1 MEIRKDR
8 VMAALVRSFFE
19 AFSNGVM
26 DGNGLTPTEKQQP
39 KLVKQTMLESY
50 DKVAAVFHE
59 VMVQPI
65 ASLSYSFEELAEALR
80 SAGETTISAEHLM
93 QVACKSHSL
102 HSAMVEE
109 YKRNFMKLLQG
120 GRYTVAEHL
129 SLYTRCDDAEKVD
142 GDTAI
147 RSAVASVIKGY
158 AGGMNLTEG
167 GQLRQATILRL
178 VMGAMSVLLQGIV
191 EPSPVV
197 PKGTSEL
204 GSMFLKVCGTHH
216 NVTVMA
222 NEMDAQMLS
231 LNHYPCQ

>member
-8 VMAALVRSFFE
+8 AMAALVRSFFE
-19 AFSNGVM
+19 AFANGVM
-26 DGNGLTPTEKQQP
+26 DGKGLTPDEKQQP
-39 KLVKQTMLESY
+39 RIVKQTMLENY
-50 DKVAAVFHE
+50 DKVAEVFHE

-80 SAGETTISAEHLM
+80 SAGENTISAERLM
-93 QVACKSHSL
+93 QVACKSRSL

-120 GRYTVAEHL
+120 GKYTVAEHL
-129 SLYTRCDDAEKVD
+129 SLYTRCGGAGLVD

-158 AGGMNLTEG
+158 AGGMGLTEG
-167 GQLRQATILRL
+167 VRLRHATILRL
-178 VMGAMSVLLQGIV
+178 MMGAMSVLLKGTV
-191 EPSPVV
+191 EPSPV
-197 PKGTSEL
+197 PEGTSEL
-204 GSMFLKVCGTHH
+204 GSMFLKVCGTSH

-231 LNHYPCQ
+231 LNRCPCQ